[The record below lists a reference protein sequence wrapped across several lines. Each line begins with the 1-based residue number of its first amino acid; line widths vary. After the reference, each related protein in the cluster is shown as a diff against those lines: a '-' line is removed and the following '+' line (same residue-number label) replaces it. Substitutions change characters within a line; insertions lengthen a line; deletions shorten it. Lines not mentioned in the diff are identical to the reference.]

1 MLKPPLSVRLD
12 PERLERFYVFT
23 EGVPEGLLRS
33 LLGWTDGYYSEGF
46 PHRYINH
53 DRVSQLE
60 RVLNTRLPQHR
71 DEFMDLLA
79 REEVLLLDAV
89 DHALSAGRD
98 YGRAMDLK
106 AMLDEARSV
115 YTVDRDGNGTLE
127 LQLRQ
132 PAELTAVVDAA
143 AGGTSNASL
152 HLREA
157 WSRAF
162 ARVPDPAAACIEVTK
177 AVEVAAKP
185 VATPNDPRAT
195 LGKMIAAMNAKPTK
209 WTTDTEANADV
220 ESVIALM
227 ELVWTG
233 CPRHGDNTQPATVTP
248 RCAQM
253 LVQAGAIL
261 VHWFLAGGIR
271 AA

>member
-1 MLKPPLSVRLD
+1 
-12 PERLERFYVFT
+12 
-23 EGVPEGLLRS
+23 
-33 LLGWTDGYYSEGF
+33 
-46 PHRYINH
+46 
-53 DRVSQLE
+53 
-60 RVLNTRLPQHR
+60 
-71 DEFMDLLA
+71 
-79 REEVLLLDAV
+79 
-89 DHALSAGRD
+89 
-98 YGRAMDLK
+98 
-106 AMLDEARSV
+106 MLDEARSV

-209 WTTDTEANADV
+209 WTTDSEANADV
-220 ESVIALM
+220 VSVIALM

-233 CPRHGDNTQPATVTP
+233 CPRHGDNAQPATVTP
-248 RCAQM
+248 QCAQM

-261 VHWFLAGGIR
+261 VHWFLAGRIR